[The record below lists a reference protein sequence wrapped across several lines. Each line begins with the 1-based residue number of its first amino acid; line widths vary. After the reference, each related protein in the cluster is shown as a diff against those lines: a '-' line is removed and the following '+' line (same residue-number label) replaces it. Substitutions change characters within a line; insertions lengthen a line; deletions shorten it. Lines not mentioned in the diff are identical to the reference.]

1 MVIVKIIVIGLILA
15 SSIFIVIS
23 GLYEKIPSHY
33 DLHQEARFKP
43 LIFIVIFLLIFT
55 LLIKLPFSLPSSS
68 VQNQQILVRIQHHQP
83 GSTLP

>member
-33 DLHQEARFKP
+33 DLHQETRFTP
-43 LIFIVIFLLIFT
+43 LIFFGIFLLIFIF
-55 LLIKLPFSLPSSS
+55 LIKLSF
-68 VQNQQILVRIQHHQP
+68 
-83 GSTLP
+83 